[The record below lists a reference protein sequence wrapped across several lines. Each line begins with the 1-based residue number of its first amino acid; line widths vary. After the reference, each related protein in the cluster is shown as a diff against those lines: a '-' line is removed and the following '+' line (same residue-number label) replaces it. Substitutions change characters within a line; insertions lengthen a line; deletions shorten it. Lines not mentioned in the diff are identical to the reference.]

1 MLSDEELDA
10 MDLLSRKL
18 EGRAPNAYAEDVP
31 RLLAEVRELREAV
44 GPAIDGRAWK
54 IRAERAEGLLREAG
68 DALDY
73 ATRGWPATSPRRQV
87 LARIRAALS
96 DNTEGR

>member
-68 DALDY
+68 DAL
-73 ATRGWPATSPRRQV
+73 ARWSPNTTTV
-87 LARIRAALS
+87 ADLLARIRAALS